1 MMSNGLTTYIDFNK
15 NHTYRLRPIVIDGQ
29 NVAVAHG
36 KEIARGF
43 DSKLRFSARGIQIVV
58 KYFVDRG
65 HKKQEVIVWLPEI
78 LKDKLDKVII
88 VTSVWYHYFFIYY
101 SLTFNFS
108 TFRSL
113 KIFVITKPLLTSWKK
128 MDTSNIL
135 KSGHSPVEKFESAM
149 TTGNMLEKYLPRN
162 VADLVG

>member
-1 MMSNGLTTYIDFNK
+1 MYAWALTWSSGLNDVFFPYILNFISFNK

-65 HKKQEVIVWLPEI
+65 HKKQEVVVWLPEI

-88 VTSVWYHYFFIYY
+88 VTSVILLFF
-101 SLTFNFS
+101 L
-108 TFRSL
+108 
-113 KIFVITKPLLTSWKK
+113 
-128 MDTSNIL
+128 
-135 KSGHSPVEKFESAM
+135 
-149 TTGNMLEKYLPRN
+149 
-162 VADLVG
+162 

>member
-1 MMSNGLTTYIDFNK
+1 MFLFRTLFPFTFKK

-65 HKKQEVIVWLPEI
+65 HTKHEVVVWLPEI

-88 VTSVWYHYFFIYY
+88 VTTVILLFFMNY
-101 SLTFNFS
+101 SLTFNFY
-108 TFRSL
+108 TFRSS

-128 MDTSNIL
+128 MDTSNIH
-135 KSGHSPVEKFESAM
+135 KSGEWVEKFESAT

-162 VADLVG
+162 VAALAG

>member
-1 MMSNGLTTYIDFNK
+1 MHVKGKLELYAPTWSSGMNDEKCFNYISFNK

-65 HKKQEVIVWLPEI
+65 HKKQEVVVWLPEI
-78 LKDKLDKVII
+78 LKDKLDKKFKDFRDNKAII
-88 VTSVWYHYFFIYY
+88 EKLEEDGHIKY
-101 SLTFNFS
+101 SEVRTLS
-108 TFRSL
+108 CGEIRVSY
-113 KIFVITKPLLTSWKK
+113 
-128 MDTSNIL
+128 DD
-135 KSGHSPVEKFESAM
+135 
-149 TTGNMLEKYLPRN
+149 R
-162 VADLVG
+162 

>member
-65 HKKQEVIVWLPEI
+65 HKKQEVIVWLPDI
-78 LKDKLDKVII
+78 LKDRLDKKFKDFRDNKAII
-88 VTSVWYHYFFIYY
+88 EKLEEDGHIKY
-101 SLTFNFS
+101 SEVRTLS
-108 TFRSL
+108 CGEIRVSY
-113 KIFVITKPLLTSWKK
+113 
-128 MDTSNIL
+128 DD
-135 KSGHSPVEKFESAM
+135 
-149 TTGNMLEKYLPRN
+149 R
-162 VADLVG
+162 

>member
-1 MMSNGLTTYIDFNK
+1 MINFV
-15 NHTYRLRPIVIDGQ
+15 NHGETVEFHARKRLRPIVIDGQ

-88 VTSVWYHYFFIYY
+88 VTSVISLIFYILLVNIQFFYF
-101 SLTFNFS
+101 
-108 TFRSL
+108 
-113 KIFVITKPLLTSWKK
+113 
-128 MDTSNIL
+128 
-135 KSGHSPVEKFESAM
+135 
-149 TTGNMLEKYLPRN
+149 
-162 VADLVG
+162 

>member
-1 MMSNGLTTYIDFNK
+1 MNDEQWFNYIAFNK

-88 VTSVWYHYFFIYY
+88 VTSVISLFFYILLVNIQFFYF
-101 SLTFNFS
+101 
-108 TFRSL
+108 
-113 KIFVITKPLLTSWKK
+113 
-128 MDTSNIL
+128 
-135 KSGHSPVEKFESAM
+135 
-149 TTGNMLEKYLPRN
+149 
-162 VADLVG
+162 

>member
-1 MMSNGLTTYIDFNK
+1 LNDEQWFNYIAFNK
-15 NHTYRLRPIVIDGQ
+15 NHTCRLRPIVIDGQ

-88 VTSVWYHYFFIYY
+88 VTSVISLIFYILLVNIQFFYF
-101 SLTFNFS
+101 
-108 TFRSL
+108 
-113 KIFVITKPLLTSWKK
+113 
-128 MDTSNIL
+128 
-135 KSGHSPVEKFESAM
+135 
-149 TTGNMLEKYLPRN
+149 
-162 VADLVG
+162 